1 MWIPLFIFCIP
12 FMFIAA
18 IVIVVVIITYYT
30 AKEKK
35 VYQREVALQ
44 KTRPEPSIVMDTERI
59 KILYRMELMDLFIR
73 KTFQSVKDWKVVGDD
88 SMHQAF
94 FSSNLQL
101 SIFKYVTVYFLDGTE
116 KTVKVNISKFKD
128 MEKDVLSLYEIPRP
142 DNEQG
147 VSAEDEDTNQK
158 SEESGKSKEKVEKK
172 PERKPSTSNTPAKEL
187 ANEFLK
193 RKDVYDILEK
203 EHDVVLEKDIP
214 NDEVFEL
221 CKKYLMEEHG
231 IILYKATTGWGFSF
245 S

>member
-18 IVIVVVIITYYT
+18 IVIVVVIIAYYT

-94 FSSNLQL
+94 FTSNLQQ

-116 KTVKVNISKFKD
+116 KTVKVNISRFKD

-142 DNEQG
+142 DNEQD
-147 VSAEDEDTNQK
+147 VSSEDESTNQK
-158 SEESGKSKEKVEKK
+158 SEESGKSKEKVEEK
-172 PERKPSTSNTPAKEL
+172 PERKSSTSNTPAKEL